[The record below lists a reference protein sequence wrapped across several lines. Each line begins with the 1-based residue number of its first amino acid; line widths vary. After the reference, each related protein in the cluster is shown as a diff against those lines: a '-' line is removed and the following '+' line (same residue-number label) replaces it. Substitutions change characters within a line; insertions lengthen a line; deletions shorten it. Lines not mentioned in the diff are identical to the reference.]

1 VSDPALHDL
10 AIAWRLTC
18 FGVTVV
24 FMALSLVA
32 GAVWLFQKLETW
44 RPTSKAAESPADQ
57 GPTVESGISPEV
69 VAAISA
75 ALSASLGEHTRIH
88 HIRYR
93 RGAPEATWSREG
105 RLSIMASHRLR

>member
-1 VSDPALHDL
+1 MSDPTLHDL
-10 AIAWRLTC
+10 ALAWRFTF
-18 FGVTVV
+18 FGIAVV
-24 FMALSLVA
+24 FTALSLVS

-44 RPTSKAAESPADQ
+44 KPAPKTAEVPADQ
-57 GPTVESGISPEV
+57 GPLVEAGIS
-69 VAAISA
+69 
-75 ALSASLGEHTRIH
+75 HTRIH

>member
-1 VSDPALHDL
+1 VSEALAFDL
-10 AIAWRLTC
+10 AVAWKLAW
-18 FGVTVV
+18 FGMLVV
-24 FMALSLVA
+24 FAALGLVS

-44 RPTSKAAESPADQ
+44 KPAPKTAEVPADP
-57 GPTVESGISPEV
+57 GPIVEAGISPEI

-75 ALSASLGEHTRIH
+75 ALSVSLGEHTRIH

>member
-1 VSDPALHDL
+1 VSDPTLHDL
-10 AIAWRLTC
+10 ALAWRFTI
-18 FGVTVV
+18 FGVAVV
-24 FMALSLVA
+24 FTALSLVS

-44 RPTSKAAESPADQ
+44 KPTSKTAEVPADP
-57 GPTVESGISPEV
+57 GPIVEAGISPEI
-69 VAAISA
+69 VAAIGA